1 LVASFSAAAM
11 VSRMGPIVRGIE
23 EEVSKV
29 IEWGGTGKGF
39 CSDNSLFSHENIS
52 LTNLTGM
59 TP

>member
-1 LVASFSAAAM
+1 
-11 VSRMGPIVRGIE
+11 MGPIVRGIE

-29 IEWGGTGKGF
+29 IEWSDASKGF

-52 LTNLTGM
+52 LSNLTGM